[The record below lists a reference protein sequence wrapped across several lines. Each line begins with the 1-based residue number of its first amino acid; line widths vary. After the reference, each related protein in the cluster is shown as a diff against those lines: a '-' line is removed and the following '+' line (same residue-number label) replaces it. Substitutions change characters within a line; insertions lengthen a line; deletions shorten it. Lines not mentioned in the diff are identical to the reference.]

1 MSGFSRSG
9 AGLAKA
15 RHYVRMFDHDDG
27 IRAAR
32 DHAAGGDRHRLAGSN
47 GYLRNDTRVNHLV
60 GESHAARHFL
70 GRAERVLSDHGKAID
85 VGAIERRH
93 VDR

>member
-1 MSGFSRSG
+1 MSGFSRTG

-47 GYLRNDTRVNHLV
+47 GYLRNDTGVNHLV
-60 GESHAARHFL
+60 GEAHASWDFL
-70 GRAERVLSDHGKAID
+70 RRAERVLGHDGKAVD
-85 VGAIERRH
+85 VRAIE
-93 VDR
+93 